1 MFSICPFR
9 LTLVLLPTDKKSV
22 TLLQSSV
29 KSTDLFC
36 RCRDDDVKPS
46 SGGGPSNGGKPSN
59 DLLDLAD
66 LNFGNPT
73 LPQPPQRTAA
83 STADPWGMPAPQM
96 SAPHPPPS
104 SAAAAAN
111 NDPWGGVASTAPVQ
125 AAPQQQND
133 PWAAAT
139 IQPPP
144 AAAPR
149 TSVSPAFGGA
159 SATTTTIPAC
169 KY

>member
-1 MFSICPFR
+1 MKVFSICPFR
-9 LTLVLLPTDKKSV
+9 LTHFQLIRKSV
-22 TLLQSSV
+22 PLRQFSV
-29 KSTDLFC
+29 DLSC

-96 SAPHPPPS
+96 SAPHPPPTS
-104 SAAAAAN
+104 AAAAN
-111 NDPWGGVASTAPVQ
+111 NDPWGSVASTAPVQ